1 MVNQLDYITKKPLL
15 PVITIAKT
23 SGVYTFNSFTSTF
36 DFRVG
41 SLTVKPAFDAVGGNF
56 TLNIIGA
63 TGTNAEMNT
72 ILSNISEGN
81 EVTIWVGK
89 TDASKVKIF
98 LGIIEEIVIDE
109 SNKNYMSV
117 TLSGPDWGSD
127 LLKNRVVNYQ
137 WDQRRD
143 SSGNIDTTDTST
155 TIKNIIDDLLNDTQ
169 SYPSGAIDSI
179 TAVSQ
184 GLVYSSA
191 NVLPIDYSLPTFS
204 AKYEFLDDKLQELDD
219 FGLSYHYVDPDKN
232 FRMYQLGISNTAGPA
247 TILFTDDVT
256 DSISWTSG
264 NVGLI
269 APGSS
274 FKRTLEHHKRRVYGL
289 GGLSSAVDTSNTTTS
304 SNDTLASNYYA
315 ARFTPTKT
323 HLSYITLYLSQIGT
337 PTFDFI
343 MELRDDSSTGT
354 SMPTGEVLRSISKN
368 KAFLGGATSA
378 TPSVF
383 EMNEELTPGRNYW
396 IVCMANGTD
405 ASNCFRWHRDALS
418 TGVSSSSTDDVTWTT
433 DTTGYN
439 YAFQT
444 FLGNELIA
452 VSRDPNLVASSKHL
466 HEDTLRKADIID
478 DKVLK
483 FLLTQENKT
492 AHKKKEILKCQVY
505 APDTLLT
512 TGQKIRVRKQASG
525 YLVDGEFTLGQIEY
539 VFEPD
544 VGTFYYEC
552 ELTRFVDYN

>member
-1 MVNQLDYITKKPLL
+1 MVDQLQYITKKPLL
-15 PVITIAKT
+15 PVITIQKT

-184 GLVYSSA
+184 GLIYSSA

-247 TILFTDDVT
+247 TILFTDDVS

-289 GGLSSAVDTSNTTTS
+289 GGLSSTVDTSNTTTS

-354 SMPTGEVLRSISKN
+354 SAPTGQVLRSISKN

>member
-1 MVNQLDYITKKPLL
+1 MVNQLDYITKRPLL

-36 DFRVG
+36 DFRVT
-41 SLTVKPAFDAVGGNF
+41 SLTVKPAFDAVGGTFN
-56 TLNIIGA
+56 LNITSSDGSNS
-63 TGTNAEMNT
+63 GMNT
-72 ILSNISEGN
+72 ILNNISEGN

-89 TDASKVKIF
+89 TDASKTKIF

-143 SSGNIDTTDTST
+143 SAGNIDTTDTST

-184 GLVYSSA
+184 GLVYNSS

-247 TILFTDDVT
+247 TILFTDDVNDNT
-256 DSISWTSG
+256 SWTSG

-289 GGLSSAVDTSNTTTS
+289 GGLSSDVDTSNTTTT
-304 SNDTLASNYYA
+304 SNDTLASNYFA
-315 ARFTPTKT
+315 GRFTPTKT
-323 HLSYITLYLSQIGT
+323 HLSYITLWLSQVGT
-337 PTFDFI
+337 PTFDFV

-354 SMPTGEVLRSISKN
+354 SAPTGEVLRSISKN

-405 ASNCFRWHRDALS
+405 VSNCFKWHRDALS
-418 TGVSSSSTDDVTWTT
+418 TGVSSSSTNDVSWTT

-444 FLGNELIA
+444 YLGNELIA
-452 VSRDPNLVASSKHL
+452 VSRDPNLVATSKHL
-466 HEDTLRKADIID
+466 HEDTLRKSDIID
-478 DKVLK
+478 DSVLK

-492 AHKKKEILKCQVY
+492 AHKKKEIFKCQVY
-505 APDTLLT
+505 APDTLLQ

-539 VFEPD
+539 IFEPD
-544 VGTFYYEC
+544 VGTFYYEV